1 MSDRAAC
8 TVGRGE
14 YARVAGSIGRRE
26 GNVETVSTANA
37 DSDGK
42 DTLAVHRKI
51 LPSNIQL
58 RNINRGRALIE
69 KGDFNRS
76 GLPDRHRA
84 KEDCAR

>member
-8 TVGRGE
+8 AIGRGE
-14 YARVAGSIGRRE
+14 LARVAGSIARRE
-26 GNVETVSTANA
+26 GNVEAVSTANA

-42 DTLAVHRKI
+42 DALTIQRKI
-51 LPSNIQL
+51 LPGDIQL

-69 KGDFNRS
+69 KGDLNRS